1 MSIGRDWSLR
11 KIVGWIFDTP
21 QSLKDTYLKSR
32 NASDYADLLQT
43 YEQKFE
49 STMSP
54 IFFKTSIKLN
64 LGGENDKAR
73 LEFTDQPQGIFDFA
87 SASSSLYRIAEY
99 YSDEIAKLPNNI
111 FENFMLPLGIVPNNF
126 VQNKVI
132 NGVQEFY
139 YEDKINNKTYLC
151 EQRQMGLTKA
161 LLEDPTLPLSK
172 QGTMTIADVF
182 VKSAKFGSRTKKPY
196 VRYKKRGGKV
206 KYVEIYSL
214 NHYQTMDGDFFKSS
228 RHLPAIMVLDYLE
241 KQGTTCKFYI
251 TRFVDQSVR
260 TSDPIREFD
269 LTTNAKLPL
278 YDCAKT
284 DWKRLSL
291 IPKCVKDYGEP
302 IDYSFIFGVGGEDT
316 RMYESIY
323 TETIT
328 NEFEQGASTHAYGK
342 PIHPQYL
349 YEEGFER
356 FRQKYIKYVKEGIWK
371 GKEVKPQGLI
381 MFYDSFLNNNFESLV
396 RNIKNIIRSENL
408 LDNSVI
414 IPRNTNDVVK
424 DILKNLNFQKW
435 FELSM
440 KISAF
445 VIKHRLDVYNTNN
458 FAKMYREVEKE
469 IDEMIS
475 EMDLLIRNE
484 PNTNAKRFY
493 QDWRSRIIRN
503 YIYDDIKLYVS
514 LRIDEMTFYAEGG
527 CFPTPPEQI
536 EEREKE
542 AKALRDELK
551 KI

>member
-1 MSIGRDWSLR
+1 MSIGKDWSLY

-21 QSLKDTYLKSR
+21 QSLKDTYVKNNSTD
-32 NASDYADLLQT
+32 ALQNVLET
-43 YEQKFE
+43 YEEKFQQ
-49 STMSP
+49 TMSP
-54 IFFKTSIKLN
+54 IFSKTAIKLN

-99 YSDEIAKLPNNI
+99 YSEEIARLPINI
-111 FENFMLPLGIVPNNF
+111 FENFELPLGVVPNNF
-126 VQNKVI
+126 VQSKDV
-132 NGVQEFY
+132 NGIKQFY
-139 YEDKINNKTYLC
+139 YEDKINNKTYIC
-151 EQRQMGLTKA
+151 EQRQMGLTFA
-161 LLEDPTLPLSK
+161 LLQDPTLPLSK

-214 NHYQTMDGDFFKSS
+214 NHYQTMDGDFFKAS

-251 TRFVDQSVR
+251 TRFVEQGANSRDN
-260 TSDPIREFD
+260 IREFD
-269 LTTNAKLPL
+269 LMTNAELPL
-278 YDCAKT
+278 YKCAEWSW
-284 DWKRLSL
+284 DRLSL

-316 RMYESIY
+316 RMYQAIY
-323 TETIT
+323 GETIER
-328 NEFEQGASTHAYGK
+328 EFEVGASRHAYGS
-342 PIHPQYL
+342 PMHPQYK

-356 FRQKYIKYVKEGIWK
+356 FRQKYITYVKEGIWK

-381 MFYDSFLNNNFESLV
+381 MFYDSFLNTTFEYLV
-396 RNIKNIIRSENL
+396 KTIRDIVTDENL
-408 LDNSVI
+408 LNRSVI
-414 IPRNTNDVVK
+414 IPPNTNEIVRK
-424 DILKNLNFQKW
+424 IMQNLNFQKW

-458 FAKMYREVEKE
+458 FAKTYREIEKE
-469 IDEMIS
+469 IDEIIS
-475 EMDLLIRNE
+475 EIDLLIRNE
-484 PNTNAKRFY
+484 ANTKAKNFY
-493 QDWRSRIIRN
+493 KDWRGRIIRA
-503 YIYDDIKLYVS
+503 YKYDDLKGYVN
-514 LRIDEMTFYAEGG
+514 LRIDEMTFFAEGG

-542 AKALRDELK
+542 AQLLRDELK